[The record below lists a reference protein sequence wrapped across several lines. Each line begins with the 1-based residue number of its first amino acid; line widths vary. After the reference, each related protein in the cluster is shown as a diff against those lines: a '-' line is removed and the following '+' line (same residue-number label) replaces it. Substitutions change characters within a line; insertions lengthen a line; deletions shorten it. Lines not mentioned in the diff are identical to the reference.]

1 MERTKNARILYE
13 RFKERSFSPS
23 DSLKRDTHKK
33 EKKSSGVKMHF
44 LSRVLGVWVQI
55 KKCVLLR
62 MLLWLLSVLL

>member
-1 MERTKNARILYE
+1 MPEFNTRDLSRDLFHHLTHA
-13 RFKERSFSPS
+13 KE
-23 DSLKRDTHKK
+23 TQHKK

-44 LSRVLGVWVQI
+44 LSSCVLGVWVQI